1 MSQENVDFI
10 VDGFKRYE
18 KGELEFAERWHENGV
33 LTGPEG
39 WPEQGPF
46 HGPEAI
52 QGQFER
58 LRTEYADAGIT
69 DIQVLADEG
78 EWVVVR
84 FTWRTRGLASGIESA
99 ADMAAALRVK
109 DGRFL
114 EGHYRWHAEDALEA
128 AGLSEQD

>member
-1 MSQENVDFI
+1 MSQNVDL
-10 VDGFKRYE
+10 VMEGFQRFVAGVE
-18 KGELEFAERWHENGV
+18 DPAERWYEDGV

-46 HGPEAI
+46 HGRAAI
-52 QGQFER
+52 RAQFQR
-58 LRTEYADAGIT
+58 LGEDYAETRFT
-69 DIQVLADEG
+69 DIEVLADQG

-84 FTWRTRGLASGIESA
+84 FTWRTLGQASDIETA

-114 EGHYRWHAEDALEA
+114 EGHYRWDVDDAFEA
-128 AGLSEQD
+128 AGLSK